1 MTAETNAPGSKRF
14 TRAAHLLEIFRY
26 EREKYKHSSRD
37 ESFRPS
43 FCFFIWV
50 LPILWRPSMYL
61 TASASVPL
69 WYFS

>member
-14 TRAAHLLEIFRY
+14 ARAAHLLEIFRY
-26 EREKYKHSSRD
+26 EREKYKHSSRMIL
-37 ESFRPS
+37 PAILL
-43 FCFFIWV
+43 FFIWV
-50 LPILWRPSMYL
+50 LPIPWRPSMYL